1 MGTVSQW
8 LWMEKNLKMDKGM
21 VAQGMNVPMV
31 PKCIL
36 QNSEDG
42 EFYVMGI
49 LPQLKINV
57 KKRTLDL
64 NLNASIVFNA
74 WRKSISYW

>member
-1 MGTVSQW
+1 
-8 LWMEKNLKMDKGM
+8 M
-21 VAQGMNVPMV
+21 VAHGMNVPIV
-31 PKCIL
+31 PKCTL

-49 LPQLKINV
+49 LAQLKISV

-64 NLNASIVFNA
+64 NLNALIVFNA